1 MSAKFYT
8 HKIQYFSV
16 NQNGKDYV
24 IGDVHGRYDL
34 VYEALA
40 KANFDET
47 KDRLF
52 CVGDLIDRGVYSD
65 HVAEFLSKPYI
76 HAVRGNH
83 EDILLSLYENGTP
96 SEDKIAYIGQ
106 QIGLT
111 WWLYTDEDD
120 RQDILE
126 ALRRLPLVIEIETVR
141 GTVGLVHAD
150 IDSHLNWNQ
159 FKDAVENDEEHVIQE
174 ALWGRRRLSNNN
186 REGIPGV
193 GRVYVGH
200 TVQDKIKQYGNV
212 VAIDTGAV
220 FNKHLTMVNI
230 LAQTQVISN
239 APYPTSSENVQ
250 ILQPVGISNEPF
262 VTSSSYFTTVN
273 NKKR

>member
-8 HKIQYFSV
+8 HRIQYFAV

-34 VYEALA
+34 VYEALSKA
-40 KANFDET
+40 KFDER

-65 HVAEFLSKPYI
+65 HVAEFLSKPFI

-83 EDILLSLYENGTP
+83 EDILLSLYEHGEP
-96 SEDKIAYIGQ
+96 SEERLAYIGQ

-111 WWLYTDEDD
+111 WWLYTNDSN
-120 RQDILE
+120 RKAILH
-126 ALRRLPLVIEIETVR
+126 ALKKLPLVIEIETVR

-150 IDSHLNWNQ
+150 IDTDLSWDQ
-159 FKDAVENDEEHVIQE
+159 FKDAVENDEDHVIQE
-174 ALWGRRRLSNNN
+174 ALWGRRRLNNN
-186 REGIPGV
+186 INERIPGI

-200 TVQDKIKQYGNV
+200 TVQEKIKQYGNV

-220 FNKHLTMVNI
+220 FNKHLTMANI
-230 LAQTQVISN
+230 IAQTQVISN
-239 APYPTSSENVQ
+239 APYPTEKIQ
-250 ILQPVGISNEPF
+250 ILQPLGVDFEPF
-262 VTSSSYFTTVN
+262 GKTNYSLLPK
-273 NKKR
+273 NK